1 MFYIAKQFF
10 LDNKI
15 TRFIKD
21 PQSKVIIAQETLF
34 SFCFDFSM
42 SEEFYQEQIF
52 CVAPGNQKFH
62 IL

>member
-1 MFYIAKQFF
+1 MIYIAKQFF

-15 TRFIKD
+15 TQFIKD

-52 CVAPGNQKFH
+52 CVAPGNQKCH